1 MNLYYK
7 FEVDESSVKIIN
19 NEDKLVT
26 SIDLIN
32 GGSLQ
37 HLELNGI
44 TLIEEKKEFAYS
56 ESFASALLFPFVNR
70 LKNGVYYFKNKYHQF
85 PINETAGNAHH
96 GVLFNKIFSLK
107 DYFIKNNEAII
118 ILEYESKGEIGYPFA
133 YKINLQYNFGI
144 NYININLRA
153 DNLSEDDFP
162 YSLGWHPYFKSSD
175 LSKSCVRFSKTHDI
189 ITDKDGVAQHCSK
202 SNQDVEINPSKKHLD
217 NCFQLKNGKV
227 QFTTPDYKM
236 SISTNRHPAFIHLY
250 TPRIKN
256 LFAIELTSGISN
268 SFNHGIGLSFLDKES
283 TTNMTWN
290 IKVDS
295 VK

>member
-96 GVLFNKIFSLK
+96 GVLFNKIFSFK
-107 DYFIKNNEAII
+107 DCYINDNEAII
-118 ILEYESKGEIGYPFA
+118 ILEYESKQEDGFPFA
-133 YKINLQYNFGI
+133 FKINLQYTIGF
-144 NYININLRA
+144 NYTNINLRV

-175 LSKSCVRFSKTHDI
+175 LSKSCIKFSKTHDI
-189 ITDKDGVAQHCSK
+189 ITDKDGVAHYCSK
-202 SNQDVEINPSKKHLD
+202 ANQDVEINPSEKHLD

>member
-7 FEVDESSVKIIN
+7 FEVDESSIKIIN

-26 SIDLIN
+26 SIDLLN

-70 LKNGVYYFKNKYHQF
+70 LKNGVYSFKNKYHQF
-85 PINETAGNAHH
+85 PINETGGNAHH

-133 YKINLQYNFGI
+133 YKIKLQYTFGF
-144 NYININLRA
+144 NYLNMNLRV
-153 DNLSEDDFP
+153 DNLSKYDFP

-175 LSKSCVRFSKTHDI
+175 LSKSDIKFSKSHDI
-189 ITDKDGVAQHCSK
+189 ITDDDGVAQHRSK
-202 SNQDVEINPSKKHLD
+202 VNQNVEIYPAEKHLD
-217 NCFQLKNGKV
+217 NCFQLQNGEV
-227 QFTTPDYKM
+227 QFNTPDYKM
-236 SISTNRHPAFIHLY
+236 SISTNRSPAFVHLY
-250 TPRIKN
+250 TPKIKN

-268 SFNHGIGLSFLDKES
+268 SFNHGIGLNYLDKES
-283 TTNMTWN
+283 STDMTWKIKIDN
-290 IKVDS
+290 IE
-295 VK
+295 

>member
-1 MNLYYK
+1 MNMYYK
-7 FEVDESSVKIIN
+7 FELDESSIKIIN

-26 SIDLIN
+26 SIDLLN

-70 LKNGVYYFKNKYHQF
+70 LKNGIYSFKNKYHQF
-85 PINETAGNAHH
+85 PINEKGNAHH
-96 GVLFNKIFSLK
+96 GVLFNKIFYLK

-133 YKINLQYNFGI
+133 YKINLQYTFGF
-144 NYININLRA
+144 NYININLRT

-175 LSKSCVRFSKTHDI
+175 LSKSCIKFSKTHDI
-189 ITDKDGVAQHCSK
+189 ITDKDGVAQYCSK
-202 SNQDVEINPSKKHLD
+202 SNQDVEINPSEKHLD
-217 NCFQLKNGKV
+217 NCFQLKNGEV

-236 SISTNRHPAFIHLY
+236 SISTNRYPAFIHLY
-250 TPRIKN
+250 TPRIKD

-268 SFNHGIGLSFLDKES
+268 SFNHGIGLSYLDKES